1 MKLSIQTSI
10 VACSTLFMLEG
21 ADANMNPMMLNRH
34 AFTKSVRNVS
44 FDDNR
49 ISSRCS
55 DDSNDLFSSSFASSE
70 KSYDDGCDDEF
81 DVIEASSSYG
91 SAERE
96 VEMCS
101 ATAISRMNPLNNPV
115 LKNLSR
121 GAFLRVASDISGGTA
136 LENIK
141 CRVTA
146 SNDGPVDATQALMD
160 GGNGFFNLWSGTP
173 SRTVEGALLGAVFLV
188 GSAATKKRLLA
199 MGASKNMAATAAG
212 VVGGVAQAVIMTPAG
227 MVFTSLNVNKGKP
240 GYENDTA
247 ITVAKRIIKE
257 KGMKGMYIGGTP
269 MAARQASNW
278 ASRSLFTEIC
288 RTNLKLSRFGLIGE
302 IGSGAIGGI
311 GSCWNTPI
319 ETVRVLMQ
327 KDVSEGIPP
336 KTFSG
341 YINDQIED
349 GGVPALFRGVTP
361 RAVQAIWQTV
371 FMVVV
376 PNLLGL

>member
-1 MKLSIQTSI
+1 
-10 VACSTLFMLEG
+10 
-21 ADANMNPMMLNRH
+21 MNP
-34 AFTKSVRNVS
+34 F
-44 FDDNR
+44 
-49 ISSRCS
+49 
-55 DDSNDLFSSSFASSE
+55 
-70 KSYDDGCDDEF
+70 
-81 DVIEASSSYG
+81 
-91 SAERE
+91 
-96 VEMCS
+96 
-101 ATAISRMNPLNNPV
+101 NNPIV
-115 LKNLSR
+115 KNLTR

-146 SNDGPVDATQALMD
+146 SKDGPIAATQDLIT
-160 GGNGFFNLWSGTP
+160 GGNGILNLWSGTP
-173 SRTVEGALLGAVFLV
+173 SRTVEGALLGAIFLV
-188 GSAATKKRLLA
+188 ASAATKKQAFA
-199 MGASKNMAATAAG
+199 MGASKNIAALAGG
-212 VVGGVAQAVIMTPAG
+212 VVGGVAQAVVMTPAG

-240 GYENDTA
+240 GFENDNA
-247 ITVAKRIIKE
+247 ISVAKRIIKE
-257 KGMKGMYIGGTP
+257 KGIQGMFIGGGP
-269 MAARQASNW
+269 MSARQASNW

-288 RTNLKLSRFGLIGE
+288 RTNLKMSRFGLIGE

-327 KDVSEGIPP
+327 KDVSEGVPP
-336 KTFSG
+336 KTFNG
-341 YINDQIED
+341 YVTAQIED

>member
-1 MKLSIQTSI
+1 
-10 VACSTLFMLEG
+10 
-21 ADANMNPMMLNRH
+21 
-34 AFTKSVRNVS
+34 
-44 FDDNR
+44 
-49 ISSRCS
+49 
-55 DDSNDLFSSSFASSE
+55 
-70 KSYDDGCDDEF
+70 
-81 DVIEASSSYG
+81 
-91 SAERE
+91 
-96 VEMCS
+96 
-101 ATAISRMNPLNNPV
+101 MNPLNNPV
-115 LKNLSR
+115 VKNLAR

-146 SNDGPVDATQALMD
+146 SNDGPVDATQALMT
-160 GGNGFFNLWSGTP
+160 GGNGFWNLWSGTP
-173 SRTVEGALLGAVFLV
+173 SRTIEGALLGAVFLV

-199 MGASKNMAATAAG
+199 MGASKNVAATAAG
-212 VVGGVAQAVIMTPAG
+212 IVGGVAQAVIMTPAG

-240 GYENDTA
+240 GHENDNA
-247 ITVAKRIIKE
+247 VIVAKRIIKE
-257 KGMKGMYIGGTP
+257 KGIQGMFIGGTP

-327 KDVSEGIPP
+327 KDVSEGVPP
-336 KTFSG
+336 KTFGG
-341 YINDQIED
+341 YVEAQMQE